1 MTPTRIKK
9 ERIITDEA
17 VRGGAPIPPSTP
29 IYGVIGNLYGRVAQE
44 VTDAIYKE
52 PTKTNRRIS
61 SYRKTRG

>member
-29 IYGVIGNLYGRVAQE
+29 IYGVIGNLYGRVA
-44 VTDAIYKE
+44 
-52 PTKTNRRIS
+52 
-61 SYRKTRG
+61 